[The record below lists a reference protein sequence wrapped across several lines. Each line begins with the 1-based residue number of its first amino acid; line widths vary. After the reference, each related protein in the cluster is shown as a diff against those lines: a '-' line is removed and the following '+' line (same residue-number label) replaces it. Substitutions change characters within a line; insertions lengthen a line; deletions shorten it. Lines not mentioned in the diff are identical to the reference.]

1 MRFDGVVDGSFRK
14 VVALTV
20 ELILQWQFIPWEV
33 FVHVGL
39 DVTAGDVK
47 RQFHPDR
54 PKYP

>member
-1 MRFDGVVDGSFRK
+1 MRFDGAVNGSFRK

-20 ELILQWQFIPWEV
+20 ELILQWQFIPWEI
-33 FVHVGL
+33 FVHVSL